1 MIRTLIIDDERLAR
15 QELKS
20 LLKTDNR
27 IEIIDEA
34 SHADE
39 AISKIEEHKPDLI
52 FLDIQMPGK
61 NGFELLEE
69 LETAPEVIFV
79 TAYDEYAIKAF
90 EVSALDYILKPVPEE
105 RLTEAL
111 NKAIH
116 EIEDRKKQNDQ
127 EVVPTSTDVLNDNDQ
142 VFVKDGD
149 RCWFVTLKD
158 IRLFESEGNYVRVY
172 FEDNKPLIL
181 KSLNNLDKRLC
192 DKSFFRANR
201 KHIIN
206 LKWIDKM
213 ETWFNG
219 GLLVILKDGKKIE
232 ISRRQAVKFKEMM
245 SL

>member
-1 MIRTLIIDDERLAR
+1 MIRTIIIDDERLAR
-15 QELKS
+15 QELRN
-20 LLKTDNR
+20 LLKQDSR
-27 IEIIDEA
+27 IEVIDEA

-39 AISKIEEHKPDLI
+39 AIAKIEEHKPDLI

-61 NGFELLEE
+61 NGFEMLEQME
-69 LETAPEVIFV
+69 STPEVIFV

-90 EVSALDYILKPVPEE
+90 EVSALDYILKPVPED
-105 RLTEAL
+105 RLTDAL
-111 NKAIH
+111 NKAIA
-116 EIEDRKKQNDQ
+116 EIEDRKKHEDH
-127 EVVPTSTDVLNDNDQ
+127 EVESHSDEVLSDTDQ

-181 KSLNNLDKRLC
+181 KSLNNLDKRLS

-206 LKWIDKM
+206 LRWIDKM